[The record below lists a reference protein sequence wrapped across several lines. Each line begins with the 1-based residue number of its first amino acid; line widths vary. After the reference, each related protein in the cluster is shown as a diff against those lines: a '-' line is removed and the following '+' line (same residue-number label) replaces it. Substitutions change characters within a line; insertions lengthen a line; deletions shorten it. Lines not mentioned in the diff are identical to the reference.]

1 MVVEDGVDVVEAVR
15 VEDGGIVVVREVE
28 VKTEVGILL
37 LVEMREEREVAVLV
51 EGREVELAVEV
62 LVVDADV
69 EVVRVRTTVEELLVV
84 LEVVDEILVVVLTNA
99 TRVLENFDFL
109 LRAAVARVAEEVAL
123 EVVEV
128 RALVEALVVVVSVEL
143 ISAFV
148 VVDTSLGSTQTR
160 LVFPVHVPKPVRKGE
175 PRPGQ
180 REGEKSPDWHPVP
193 QCATLVPQYPFALQ
207 HTPALQLG
215 KEWVSR
221 GFASG
226 GWEDSPALVRQAA
239 PVCYRVDFERTI
251 RRKSPSRDARNA
263 GGSTF

>member
-1 MVVEDGVDVVEAVR
+1 MVEDGVDVVEAVR

-148 VVDTSLGSTQTR
+148 VVDTSLGSTQIGR
-160 LVFPVHVPKPVRKGE
+160 AHV
-175 PRPGQ
+175 
-180 REGEKSPDWHPVP
+180 
-193 QCATLVPQYPFALQ
+193 
-207 HTPALQLG
+207 
-215 KEWVSR
+215 
-221 GFASG
+221 
-226 GWEDSPALVRQAA
+226 
-239 PVCYRVDFERTI
+239 
-251 RRKSPSRDARNA
+251 
-263 GGSTF
+263 